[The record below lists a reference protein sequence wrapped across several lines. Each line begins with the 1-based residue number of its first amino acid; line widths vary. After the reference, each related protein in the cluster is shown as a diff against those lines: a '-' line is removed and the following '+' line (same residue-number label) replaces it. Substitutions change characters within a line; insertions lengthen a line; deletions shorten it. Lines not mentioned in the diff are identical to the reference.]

1 MAKEGEPGKE
11 ARACGPSA
19 SFPFKKLQVKC
30 HAGGP
35 ANQREHVHP
44 AEVRRPNQGGVR
56 GQQQQAEPG
65 HSGAWADAPQDVPTN
80 SQQGG
85 SKSPREQAH
94 DQHLDQGMKNSKE
107 GGQREEITRR
117 KPESVPVHPGD
128 ETGKDK
134 RAHPV
139 SAGQRVGRRGEER
152 FVGPYRRG
160 AKEQR
165 QGDESVTSGE
175 PQPAPDGSRSPVKNT
190 SQRPAR
196 KRPKNCPKKR
206 RHDFKA
212 PRELHLCGDGPRRA
226 EKARNTCPSRAARSS

>member
-11 ARACGPSA
+11 ARSCGPSA

-35 ANQREHVHP
+35 ANQCEHVHP
-44 AEVRRPNQGGVR
+44 AEVRRPNQRGVR

-65 HSGAWADAPQDVPTN
+65 HSGAWADAPQDVPAN
-80 SQQGG
+80 PQQGG
-85 SKSPREQAH
+85 AKRPREQAH
-94 DQHLDQGMKNSKE
+94 DQHLVQGMENSKE
-107 GGQREEITRR
+107 SGQREEITWR
-117 KPESVPVHPGD
+117 KPEGVPVHPRD

-152 FVGPYRRG
+152 FVGPYRRV

-175 PQPAPDGSRSPVKNT
+175 PEPAQDGSGSPGKNA
-190 SQRPAR
+190 SERPAGNR
-196 KRPKNCPKKR
+196 LKSCPKKR
-206 RHDFKA
+206 RHDFKVR
-212 PRELHLCGDGPRRA
+212 RELHLPGDGSRRA
-226 EKARNTCPSRAARSS
+226 EKARSTCPSRTATSS

>member
-94 DQHLDQGMKNSKE
+94 DQHLVQGMKNSKE

-152 FVGPYRRG
+152 FGGPYRRG
-160 AKEQR
+160 GAGERRRDAKATAAVEAFPALASKVGKGMPSSR
-165 QGDESVTSGE
+165 PSGAMART
-175 PQPAPDGSRSPVKNT
+175 PMTRLPSCGRTNNAGTPKSR
-190 SQRPAR
+190 
-196 KRPKNCPKKR
+196 KKI
-206 RHDFKA
+206 
-212 PRELHLCGDGPRRA
+212 
-226 EKARNTCPSRAARSS
+226 SRT